1 MFVSTPKAL
10 FLNHFSCGPRRYFP
24 FSHLIWESNVSQ
36 KRSGNPPK
44 MDSNLTF
51 QMGFFIHVLFST
63 CNSGHHA
70 PTICQPT
77 RTPVKGSFFP
87 TGPIDIT
94 IEATSTK
101 KPRGQESLA
110 SYFGDEILVTKKG
123 IRLRKN
129 PSKFAS
135 TRWISL
141 FERHD
146 FGTFQAFWNWYSSAD
161 LCNSWCA
168 LSFWGRWKFQ
178 SERMLPA
185 SNQKN
190 SLGGKI

>member
-1 MFVSTPKAL
+1 MDVRFNPESSVPEPFFVRAKKVFSL
-10 FLNHFSCGPRRYFP
+10 FSSDLRIKR
-24 FSHLIWESNVSQ
+24 VS
-36 KRSGNPPK
+36 KKIGKPPK

-146 FGTFQAFWNWYSSAD
+146 FGTFQAF
-161 LCNSWCA
+161 
-168 LSFWGRWKFQ
+168 
-178 SERMLPA
+178 
-185 SNQKN
+185 
-190 SLGGKI
+190 